1 MSQHINRF
9 LQKLQAAE
17 SRRSYEVSLTLR
29 EAQDLHRDITR
40 LLLEIESQ
48 RSTQV
53 NVPDVIDLEVKGGS
67 F

>member
-1 MSQHINRF
+1 MSLHINRF
-9 LQKLQAAE
+9 LEKLQAAE
-17 SRRSYEVSLTLR
+17 SRRSNEVSLTLR

>member
-1 MSQHINRF
+1 MSLHISRF
-9 LQKLQAAE
+9 LEKLQAAE
-17 SRRSYEVSLTLR
+17 SRRSNEVSLTLR

-48 RSTQV
+48 RSTEV
-53 NVPDVIDLEVKGGS
+53 NVPDVIALEVKGGS

>member
-9 LQKLQAAE
+9 LEKLQAAE
-17 SRRSYEVSLTLR
+17 SRRSYEVCLTLR